1 MGGLVNTSIR
11 FDDDDI
17 VNTLVYTSGLQFI
30 FASKAFYERD
40 KAGIK
45 KILKGLKH
53 LNWRNQRLDA
63 VAPYHYGLVVA
74 DFKTDTLIDM
84 QGYCSVGRLVLP
96 FDLLYIN
103 DVEQYVK
110 SPYYQE
116 SEIKI
121 LVEAILEK
129 RSQKYSFYN
138 PTKKSRDYKPIAE
151 NLNTAEEVFYYLKGV
166 GIDSKNLQFLYDTKF
181 KMVKINDYDSESFLK
196 ALKEIDYPI
205 KKREESLF
213 KSFQSHHNE

>member
-11 FDDDDI
+11 FDDGDV

-45 KILKGLKH
+45 KILKDLKH
-53 LNWRNQRLDA
+53 LNWRNQKMDA

-84 QGYCSVGRLVLP
+84 QGYCSVGRLIP
-96 FDLLYIN
+96 SHDLLYIN
-103 DVEQYVK
+103 DVDQYIK

-121 LVEAILEK
+121 LVESILEK
-129 RSQKYSFYN
+129 RSKKYSFYN
-138 PTKKSRDYKPIAE
+138 PTKKSRDHKPLPE
-151 NLNTAEEVFYYLKGV
+151 NLNTPEEVFYYLKGV
-166 GIDSKNLQFLYDTKF
+166 GIDSNNLQFLYDTKC
-181 KMVKINDYDSESFLK
+181 KMVKINDYDSDSFLK
-196 ALKEIDYPI
+196 ALREIEYPI

-213 KSFQSHHNE
+213 KDFNNRDD

>member
-11 FDDDDI
+11 FDDGDVI
-17 VNTLVYTSGLQFI
+17 NTLVYTSGLQFI

-116 SEIKI
+116 SEIRI
-121 LVEAILEK
+121 LVESILEK
-129 RSQKYSFYN
+129 RSLKYSFYN
-138 PTKKSRDYKPIAE
+138 PVKCSRDHKTVPE
-151 NLNTAEEVFYYLKGV
+151 NLNTPEEVFYYLKGV
-166 GIDSKNLQFLYDTKF
+166 GEDKSHIQFLYDTKC
-181 KMVKINDYDSESFLK
+181 KMVSINDHDSDSFLK
-196 ALKEIDYPI
+196 ALKEIEYPI

-213 KSFQSHHNE
+213 KDFNNRDD